1 MVRIILVR
9 HGETEWNAA
18 GRFQGQEDTQ
28 LSRLGRQQGQ
38 QLAQALQDVP
48 LQAVIAS
55 PLQRAAVTAGFCAA
69 AHGLPVHTDRRLLEI
84 NHGRWEGM
92 TAAAV
97 QEQYKEIFLQWHRA
111 PHTVQMPGGESLADM
126 QVRIREAM
134 REYCRQYERQ
144 TVLIVA
150 HDAVNKV
157 AVCSALGLPLQ
168 AFWQIKQ
175 DNTCINVLEYDRDC
189 WRLVLLNSVAHRG
202 GLFIAEEQK
211 GL

>member
-69 AHGLPVHTDRRLLEI
+69 AHL
-84 NHGRWEGM
+84 
-92 TAAAV
+92 
-97 QEQYKEIFLQWHRA
+97 
-111 PHTVQMPGGESLADM
+111 SL
-126 QVRIREAM
+126 IH
-134 REYCRQYERQ
+134 
-144 TVLIVA
+144 I
-150 HDAVNKV
+150 
-157 AVCSALGLPLQ
+157 
-168 AFWQIKQ
+168 
-175 DNTCINVLEYDRDC
+175 
-189 WRLVLLNSVAHRG
+189 
-202 GLFIAEEQK
+202 
-211 GL
+211 